1 MKNCNIARAALLTS
15 VAVASVLLSSCSG
28 GARIEGVVADAPS
41 SEVIVRLLDVNR
53 YTVLDTVKTD
63 KTGSFKYNVDV
74 EEGRPEFIYLF
85 HGDDKI
91 ASLLLQKGDKV
102 KVVADTLGHYSVT
115 GSPETEKLLEVERD
129 EAEFAAKFVA
139 TTARLDDLDP
149 DSEQAV
155 EVRRDLA
162 KQYIDYYRDRVR
174 YVIDNSKSLTVIPV
188 LYQQIAENFP
198 LFSQTTDAMHFR
210 NICDSLKTVYP
221 ESRYVKALDEE
232 AKRRQQLMELSTK
245 LQKADLAGYPDLELP
260 DINGQRVKLSSI
272 DAKVVLVYFWTAS
285 SADQKMLNLDFLSPV
300 YDAYHGR
307 GFEIY
312 AVSLDTDKSVWANA
326 VRNQKLGWVNV
337 CDGLGTAS
345 PTIAVYNVPG
355 IPFVYIIKN
364 GELDVNAKVNDE
376 ASLRKYLNAN
386 L

>member
-1 MKNCNIARAALLTS
+1 MKSYKSAAA
-15 VAVASVLLSSCSG
+15 AVLASVLLASCSG

-41 SEVIVRLLDVNR
+41 SEVIVRLLDVNK
-53 YTVLDTVKTD
+53 YVLLDTVKTD
-63 KTGSFKYNVDV
+63 KTGSFKYDVDV
-74 EEGRPEFIYLF
+74 AEGRPEFIYIF
-85 HGDDKI
+85 HGDTKI

-115 GSPETEKLLEVERD
+115 GSPETGKLIGVERD
-129 EAEFAAKFVA
+129 EAEFAAKFIA
-139 TTARLDDLDP
+139 TTARLDDLDQ
-149 DSEQAV
+149 SSAQAV

-162 KQYIDYYRDRVR
+162 KQYIDYYRSRVR
-174 YVIDNSKSLTVIPV
+174 YIVDNSKSLTVIPV

-221 ESRYVKALDEE
+221 ESKYVKALDEE

-245 LQKADLAGYPDLELP
+245 LQKAEIAGYPDLELP

-272 DAKVVLVYFWTAS
+272 DSKVVLVYFWTAA

-300 YDAYHGR
+300 YDAYHSR

-312 AVSLDTDKSVWANA
+312 AVSLDTDKTVWANA

-337 CDGLGTAS
+337 CDGLGKAS
-345 PTIAVYNVPG
+345 PSLAVYNVPS
-355 IPFVYIIKN
+355 IPFVYIIRN
-364 GELDVNAKVNDE
+364 GELDVNAAVSDE